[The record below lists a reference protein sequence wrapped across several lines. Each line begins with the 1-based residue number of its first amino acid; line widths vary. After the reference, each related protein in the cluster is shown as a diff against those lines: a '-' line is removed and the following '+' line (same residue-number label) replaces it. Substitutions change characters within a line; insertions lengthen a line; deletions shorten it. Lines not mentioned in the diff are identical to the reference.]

1 MDLNALLNPVK
12 GTLKASVIRYDGTFP
27 TVRADERIVENTGQ
41 IDFAEHTDEHGGWRC
56 SWKLEEMSNPQD
68 VAELTITFKR
78 IGGPIRSAG
87 VAVQFVFDEWSVDN
101 YVLLPAAVYNGNRFD
116 CKVMS
121 YPPLFRDKK
130 NHRID
135 LPTTITDIPRLN
147 ITPGPSRLEQTTGDL
162 STPAMGFYSPSKK
175 QAFWI
180 LTTQQTRFG
189 NSGLT
194 VEESADRSSATF
206 SISAP
211 CVRREQQ
218 YMACRKPSD
227 DRAVDWNDGD
237 EVTLNI
243 QLCSAIAWNVQTLF
257 DRFMTIRKN
266 LNPGTCLSNVLP
278 FSESW
283 RLLEEKYNRDNWRE
297 SYGLYTVGTV
307 DVICGIWQ
315 LGWVG
320 GGMVTQPLLMAGS
333 EPSQERACRNL
344 DTIIHRSQ
352 APSGLFY
359 GAGDGKN
366 WYSDAFADPHPDRM
380 VMIRK
385 NADWLYFLGK
395 QIKLLSTLRFGWTL
409 PEHWKTAYRR
419 LADAFVNLWNRY
431 GQLGQFADV
440 ETGELVVGM
449 TTSGVMA
456 SGGLMLAAEI
466 LNDPKYLEVAEQSA
480 RLYYGRDVKT
490 GITNAGPGEI
500 LQAPDSESA
509 FAALESFIVLYE
521 GTKKRE
527 WLLAATDTARQC
539 ATWCVSYDYQ
549 FPPESLF
556 AKLDIRTTG
565 AVYANAQNKHGAPGI
580 CTLSG
585 DSLLKLFRATGD
597 APRYCSHGAAM
608 YFEA

>member
-1 MDLNALLNPVK
+1 
-12 GTLKASVIRYDGTFP
+12 
-27 TVRADERIVENTGQ
+27 
-41 IDFAEHTDEHGGWRC
+41 
-56 SWKLEEMSNPQD
+56 
-68 VAELTITFKR
+68 
-78 IGGPIRSAG
+78 
-87 VAVQFVFDEWSVDN
+87 
-101 YVLLPAAVYNGNRFD
+101 
-116 CKVMS
+116 
-121 YPPLFRDKK
+121 
-130 NHRID
+130 
-135 LPTTITDIPRLN
+135 
-147 ITPGPSRLEQTTGDL
+147 
-162 STPAMGFYSPSKK
+162 
-175 QAFWI
+175 
-180 LTTQQTRFG
+180 
-189 NSGLT
+189 
-194 VEESADRSSATF
+194 
-206 SISAP
+206 
-211 CVRREQQ
+211 
-218 YMACRKPSD
+218 
-227 DRAVDWNDGD
+227 
-237 EVTLNI
+237 
-243 QLCSAIAWNVQTLF
+243 
-257 DRFMTIRKN
+257 
-266 LNPGTCLSNVLP
+266 LSNVLP

-597 APRYCSHGAAM
+597 RVFIELLRDIAHMVPQCISRPDRPMIDQPSGWINERVNLSDWEGKSNVGNIFHGSCWPEVSMMLTWIEVPGVYVQTDTGLVFAIDHVEASLTNDSGNQWLILRNPTNYPATVRLLVETSRQAAEPLGFNAM
-608 YFEA
+608 LNRPTVTLDPGMKKTILLQDIDSYKEI